1 MIDFHTH
8 ILPALDDGSRDVT
21 ESVAMMSMLAEQG
34 IRTVVATPHFYAN
47 EHSVEH
53 FLERRTAAYERLSAA
68 LPEGGPRLL
77 CGAEVCYYPGIS
89 RLDGLQR
96 LCVENSEAL
105 LLELPMSVWTEY
117 VVKELVELSGRSH
130 MRFVIAHMDRYMHYQ
145 SRETLERLYGC
156 GIKMQFNARYFLEF
170 ATKRKAISMLRDG
183 EIHFVGSDC
192 HGLTVRPPLIG
203 EAYRV
208 IAKKLGDDFVAR
220 LMHMGYSLLG
230 L

>member
-34 IRTVVATPHFYAN
+34 IQTVVATPHFYAN

-96 LCVENSEAL
+96 LDWL
-105 LLELPMSVWTEY
+105 
-117 VVKELVELSGRSH
+117 KKH
-130 MRFVIAHMDRYMHYQ
+130 
-145 SRETLERLYGC
+145 
-156 GIKMQFNARYFLEF
+156 K
-170 ATKRKAISMLRDG
+170 
-183 EIHFVGSDC
+183 
-192 HGLTVRPPLIG
+192 
-203 EAYRV
+203 
-208 IAKKLGDDFVAR
+208 IAKCQPYALNYPA
-220 LMHMGYSLLG
+220 
-230 L
+230 